1 MLIAKETALSIVQ
14 EMKAAAGC
22 DINLMDD
29 TGRILA
35 STDPARMGQ
44 VHAGAKALSEQGL
57 DRLVVHEDAPQQGT
71 RRGINLPIRM
81 DDKAVG
87 VIGITGVPEQVE
99 ALGGV
104 IQHMTEILLRD
115 ARRQEQETLLEDAR
129 QCFIE
134 SWLFSQESDLS
145 ELELRGQL
153 LGIDITRPWT
163 AALLEVRGQG
173 ESDAGR
179 ELCNARALTKIRPIL
194 RQEDALCA
202 VVNQRILMLFESRG
216 QTCRLAAGG
225 SDPQRDGIR
234 LRRQGLRR
242 RQRRRAAGSGGA
254 PLLSGGAYRVP
265 CGPLR
270 RRDPLLRPGVA
281 GVFSPK
287 HSACHPAGCL

>member
-14 EMKAAAGC
+14 EMKAAAGY

-44 VHAGAKALSEQGL
+44 VHAGAKALLEQGL

-81 DDKAVG
+81 DGRAVG
-87 VIGITGVPEQVE
+87 VIGITGAPEQVE

-134 SWLFSQESDLS
+134 SWLF
-145 ELELRGQL
+145 
-153 LGIDITRPWT
+153 P
-163 AALLEVRGQG
+163 
-173 ESDAGR
+173 
-179 ELCNARALTKIRPIL
+179 
-194 RQEDALCA
+194 
-202 VVNQRILMLFESRG
+202 
-216 QTCRLAAGG
+216 
-225 SDPQRDGIR
+225 
-234 LRRQGLRR
+234 
-242 RQRRRAAGSGGA
+242 RRAICQSWSCGDSCWASTLPGRGRRPFWKYAARGRAVQAGSFA
-254 PLLSGGAYRVP
+254 TPEP
-265 CGPLR
+265 
-270 RRDPLLRPGVA
+270 
-281 GVFSPK
+281 
-287 HSACHPAGCL
+287 

>member
-35 STDPARMGQ
+35 STDSARMGQ
-44 VHAGAKALSEQGL
+44 VHAGAKALLEQGL
-57 DRLVVHEDAPQQGT
+57 DRLVAHEDAPQQGT

-81 DDKAVG
+81 DGRAVG
-87 VIGITGVPEQVE
+87 VIGITGAPEQVE

-173 ESDAGR
+173 ESGAGR

-216 QTCRLAAGG
+216 RHAA
-225 SDPQRDGIR
+225 
-234 LRRQGLRR
+234 
-242 RQRRRAAGSGGA
+242 
-254 PLLSGGAYRVP
+254 
-265 CGPLR
+265 
-270 RRDPLLRPGVA
+270 LLRVDRYPQ
-281 GVFSPK
+281 
-287 HSACHPAGCL
+287 